1 MGNGIS
7 MYAFGPDSDVAAK
20 SLFANLIVAGYNM
33 QNLNLETMTAD
44 IVYRDYTIHYK
55 FRFTPRDDIIQAN
68 VEYVSGAAPPV
79 TLKEVYRQIIVVVCL
94 LCALYVAIYYKPK

>member
-7 MYAFGPDSDVAAK
+7 MYAFGPDSDIAAK

-44 IVYRDYTIHYK
+44 IVYRDYTVKYK
-55 FRFTPRDDIIQAN
+55 FSFTPRDDIIQAN
-68 VEYVSGAAPPV
+68 IDYVSGAAPPV
-79 TLKEVYRQIIVVVCL
+79 NWKELVGPILILFVL
-94 LCALYVAIYYKPK
+94 LCILVYFPK

>member
-7 MYAFGPDSDVAAK
+7 MYAFGPDSDIAAK

-33 QNLNLETMTAD
+33 QNLNLETKTAD
-44 IVYRDYTIHYK
+44 IVYRDYTLHYK
-55 FRFTPRDDIIQAN
+55 FRFTKRDNIIQAN

-79 TLKEVYRQIIVVVCL
+79 NLKELSVQLFFLVCL
-94 LCALYVAIYYKPK
+94 LFALYIASIYK